1 MSTTK
6 SPSYGGWRAKAVR
19 NAVLK
24 RDGIAKSKSG
34 AYEVHHIIPRSQL
47 GVEKWY
53 DEKYCIALPKEEHK
67 VLHKMESELRAIREE
82 RDELLKVD
90 LYAAFIA
97 ELEVKI

>member
-1 MSTTK
+1 MSTSTQ
-6 SPSYGGWRAKAVR
+6 SYGGWKAAALR
-19 NAVLK
+19 NSVLR
-24 RDGIAKSKSG
+24 RDGIAKCERDG
-34 AYEVHHIIPRSQL
+34 YEIHHLIPRSIL
-47 GVEKWY
+47 SPEAWY
-53 DEKYCIALPKEEHK
+53 NPLFCIALPKEEHK